1 MNNIA
6 PKEAVEVIKKYRVDG
21 KKMYIQN
28 KVTDDASGLKEV
40 KEKLIELEEINT
52 TASSDIKWEHIRTEE
67 VIQQDKIIVTMI
79 SMMMMKMSIIIR
91 KKMFLLGVKM

>member
-52 TASSDIKWEHIRTEE
+52 TASMGTHQNGGSFK
-67 VIQQDKIIVTMI
+67 
-79 SMMMMKMSIIIR
+79 
-91 KKMFLLGVKM
+91 LLRY

>member
-21 KKMYIQN
+21 KKKYIQN

-40 KEKLIELEEINT
+40 KEKPIELEEINT
-52 TASSDIKWEHIRTEE
+52 TASSDIKWEHIRTE
-67 VIQQDKIIVTMI
+67 VLKRIIDDATLPI
-79 SMMMMKMSIIIR
+79 LIE
-91 KKMFLLGVKM
+91 FWFDYLLKGSFKLLRY